1 MKDKMRILQY
11 DAIVGF
17 VDYGS
22 VEYDDSEELLTY
34 ITTMRCK
41 LCGAAWIAENYR
53 FGYEVCPNCFK
64 NKVDKGIPVIVK

>member
-22 VEYDDSEELLTY
+22 VEYDSEEVFLTY
-34 ITTMRCK
+34 ISKMRCK

-53 FGYEVCPNCFK
+53 FGYDACPNCLE
-64 NKVDKGIPVIVK
+64 NKGDVGIPVIVK

>member
-22 VEYDDSEELLTY
+22 VEYDSEELTY
-34 ITTMRCK
+34 ITKMRCK

-53 FGYEVCPNCFK
+53 FGGDACPNCLENK
-64 NKVDKGIPVIVK
+64 NDNGILISVK

>member
-22 VEYDDSEELLTY
+22 VECDSEELTY
-34 ITTMRCK
+34 ITKMRCK

-53 FGYEVCPNCFK
+53 FGSVACPNCLENK
-64 NKVDKGIPVIVK
+64 NNDGIPISVK